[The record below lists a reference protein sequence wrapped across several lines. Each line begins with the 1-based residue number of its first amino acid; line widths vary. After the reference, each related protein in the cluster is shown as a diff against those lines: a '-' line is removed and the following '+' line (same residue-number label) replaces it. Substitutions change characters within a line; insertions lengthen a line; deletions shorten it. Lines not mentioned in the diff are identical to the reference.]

1 MTGTADDPLR
11 VPAEPTNGRYRDGRT
26 ARRLLG
32 AVVVAASWAAF
43 DTILGAR
50 RIHRAMVS
58 NRRSR
63 ARSIQRAFP
72 IETGDTVML
81 GDSITAEGDWSAA
94 LPDLRI
100 RNRGIGSDTTA
111 DVLERLEYSLTGPP
125 GLLLL
130 MIGTNDLEFGVA
142 HAQTVRNVC
151 LILDQVSAA
160 APDTRVVVH
169 AVLPRR
175 DRYHPLVAPLNAA
188 LARVC
193 GERDLEFLD
202 LTVYFADA
210 DGMFDTTMTDDGL
223 HPNGHGHRR
232 WADLLRPVLES

>member
-1 MTGTADDPLR
+1 
-11 VPAEPTNGRYRDGRT
+11 
-26 ARRLLG
+26 
-32 AVVVAASWAAF
+32 
-43 DTILGAR
+43 
-50 RIHRAMVS
+50 
-58 NRRSR
+58 
-63 ARSIQRAFP
+63 
-72 IETGDTVML
+72 ML

-111 DVLERLEYSLTGPP
+111 DVLERLEDSLSGPP

-151 LILDQVSAA
+151 LILDRVSAA

-202 LTVYFADA
+202 LTVHFADA
-210 DGMFDTTMTDDGL
+210 NGMFDTTMTDDGL
-223 HPNGHGHRR
+223 HPNGQGHRR